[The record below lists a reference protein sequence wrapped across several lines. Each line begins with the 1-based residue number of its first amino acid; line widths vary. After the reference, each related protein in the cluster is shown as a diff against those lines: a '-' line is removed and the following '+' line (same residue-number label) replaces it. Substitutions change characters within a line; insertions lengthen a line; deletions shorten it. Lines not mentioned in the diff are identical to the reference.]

1 MVGSGS
7 KIYAVLTDV
16 AHYAGGGLAGY
27 ISFFRLDISLF
38 YTALYFLYQFLE
50 HYEVEADDFVGDLRE
65 FLVGFTIGLAVAF
78 AEHYIL

>member
-27 ISFFRLDISLF
+27 TAFFRLDISLL
-38 YTALYFLYQFLE
+38 YTALYFLYQTLE
-50 HYEVEADDFVGDLRE
+50 HLEVGDDDFVGDLRE
-65 FLVGFTIGLAVAF
+65 FLVGFTVGLAVAF
-78 AEHYIL
+78 AKHYIL